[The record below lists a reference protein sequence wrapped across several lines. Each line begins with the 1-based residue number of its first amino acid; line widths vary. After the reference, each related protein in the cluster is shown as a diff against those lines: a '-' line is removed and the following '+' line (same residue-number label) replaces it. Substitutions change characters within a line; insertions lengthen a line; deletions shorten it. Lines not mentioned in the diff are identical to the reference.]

1 MNRSVRLVSLAVLLF
16 TSVWCANAQDSGQV
30 QSPPTYKMELVYIF
44 DVDSTEFIFVIG
56 KTGFRS
62 IESLKKFLSDLPAG
76 ATLEWA
82 PGCLRMGGEP
92 LLSSEQ
98 EMEDFKAFC
107 VERNINFILVP
118 SG

>member
-1 MNRSVRLVSLAVLLF
+1 MNGFRRLPWLAVALL
-16 TSVWCANAQDSGQV
+16 TVVLCAGAQNTEQP
-30 QSPPTYKMELVYIF
+30 QSPPKYKLELVYLF
-44 DVDSTEFIFVIG
+44 DVDSTEYIFVIG
-56 KTGFRS
+56 KVGFRS
-62 IESLKKFLSDLPAG
+62 VESLEKFLSDLPAG

-82 PGCLRMGGEP
+82 PGCVRTGGEP